1 MIYRPRR
8 LRLNEQIR
16 DLVRETQLRV
26 KDFIYP
32 LFIVEGN
39 GIKREIASMPGQY
52 HFSVDML
59 SEEIK
64 EIEALNIRAVLLFGI
79 PEIKDSFGSE
89 SYAQDGI
96 IQRATREIKRVSPQM
111 IVITDVCMCAY
122 TDHGHCGILND
133 FGQIENDVTLTYLQK
148 IAISHA
154 KSGSDI
160 IAPSDMM
167 DGRVH
172 AIRQALDEVGFTNVA
187 IMAYSVKY
195 ASSFYGP
202 FRDAAKSAPSMG
214 NRKGY
219 QMDGA
224 NIIEALKEVRLDE
237 SEGADIVMVK
247 PALPYLD
254 VLKKIKEST
263 LLPVAAYN
271 VSGEYAM
278 LKHAVNAGILP
289 ATAIIEAI
297 ISIKRAGADLIISY
311 FAKDIVKE
319 LNVTR

>member
-1 MIYRPRR
+1 MIHRPRR
-8 LRLNEQIR
+8 LRLNDQIR
-16 DLVRETQLRV
+16 ELMRETQLRV

-32 LFIVEGN
+32 LFIMDGTR
-39 GIKREIASMPGQY
+39 IKSKIPSMPGLY

-64 EIEALNIRAVLLFGI
+64 EIEALNIRAVLLFGV
-79 PEIKDSFGSE
+79 PEAKDMYGSE
-89 SYAQDGI
+89 SYAKEGV
-96 IQRATREIKRVSPQM
+96 IQRATREIKRVCPQM

-122 TDHGHCGILND
+122 TDHGHCGILNKY
-133 FGQIENDVTLTYLQK
+133 GQVDNDETLLYLQK
-148 IAISHA
+148 IASSHA
-154 KSGSDI
+154 NAGADI
-160 IAPSDMM
+160 VAPSDMM
-167 DGRVH
+167 DGRVY
-172 AIRQALDEVGFTNVA
+172 AIRQALDDVGFINVA
-187 IMAYSVKY
+187 VMAYSVKY
-195 ASSFYGP
+195 ASAFYGP
-202 FRDAAKSAPSMG
+202 FRSAAKSAPSMG

-224 NIIEALKEVRLDE
+224 NINEALKEVRLDE

-254 VLKKIKEST
+254 VVKKIKENT

-289 ATAIIEAI
+289 PEAI
-297 ISIKRAGADLIISY
+297 MEALISIKRAGADLIISY
-311 FAKDIVKE
+311 FAKEVVKE
-319 LNVTR
+319 LNGMK

>member
-1 MIYRPRR
+1 MIHRPRR

-16 DLVRETQLRV
+16 ELVRETQLRV

-32 LFIVEGN
+32 LFIVEGT
-39 GIKREIASMPGQY
+39 GIKREIPSMPGQY

-64 EIEALNIRAVLLFGI
+64 EIEALNIRAVLLFGV
-79 PEIKDSFGSE
+79 PDVKDMHGSE
-89 SYAQDGI
+89 SYSRDGV
-96 IQRATREIKRVSPQM
+96 IQRATREIKRVCPQI

-122 TDHGHCGILND
+122 TDHGHCGILNEY
-133 FGQIENDVTLTYLQK
+133 GQVDNDKTLLYLQK
-148 IAISHA
+148 IAVSYA
-154 KSGSDI
+154 NAGADI
-160 IAPSDMM
+160 VAPSDMM
-167 DGRVH
+167 DGRVL
-172 AIRQALDEVGFTNVA
+172 AIRQALDEVGLINVG

-202 FRDAAKSAPSMG
+202 FRSAANSAPSMG

-219 QMDGA
+219 QMDSA
-224 NIIEALKEVRLDE
+224 NTNEALREVRLDE

-254 VLKKIKEST
+254 VVRRVKENT

-278 LKHAVNAGILP
+278 LKYAVNTGILP
-289 ATAIIEAI
+289 PEAI
-297 ISIKRAGADLIISY
+297 MEALVSIKRAGADLIITY
-311 FAKDIVKE
+311 FAKEIVSK
-319 LNVTR
+319 LSGMK